1 VSAGTWLEHRERG
14 TVFLIRATCRLTL
27 WTGRPFMRVGVAC
40 IALWYRIFDRRTARA
55 SRAWLTRVHGRP
67 PGFWD
72 VYRHVRTFVQ
82 VTLDRVFLL
91 TGRTDGLAFTRS
103 GNEHLQR
110 LRAAGRGALL
120 LGAHLGSFE
129 AMRASGVIE
138 DIPIHILGYFR
149 NSERIN
155 ALLAGLHAGQAAR
168 VIHLGDPVGAIVR
181 AKARV
186 DAGEFVALLGD
197 RVGLNERVVKA
208 RFLGA
213 EAAFP
218 AGPFLLAASIGCP
231 VLLVF
236 GLYRAPN
243 RYDLHCEPFAERLLL
258 PRKEREQRLALEVQR
273 YAQRLEDYC
282 RRAPDNWFNFF
293 DFWRNP

>member
-1 VSAGTWLEHRERG
+1 
-14 TVFLIRATCRLTL
+14 
-27 WTGRPFMRVGVAC
+27 
-40 IALWYRIFDRRTARA
+40 
-55 SRAWLTRVHGRP
+55 
-67 PGFWD
+67 
-72 VYRHVRTFVQ
+72 
-82 VTLDRVFLL
+82 
-91 TGRTDGLAFTRS
+91 
-103 GNEHLQR
+103 
-110 LRAAGRGALL
+110 
-120 LGAHLGSFE
+120 
-129 AMRASGVIE
+129 MRASGVIE

-293 DFWRNP
+293 DFWGNP